1 MLEQQ
6 QAQLVSALT
15 EMYYQLRKASAW
27 EGPSLDESDGHPST
41 HAILSALDL
50 LDTDGKINDLQVSE
64 EDCDKRDFKMNLDHA
79 SIARRRLHAQ
89 ASSKV
94 AHSYQERAVATM
106 PGDRKSI
113 QPEQSSPTPSFDRP
127 SVTSSLATQS
137 TFSTWEA
144 SLQLPNTEASV
155 AQRISF
161 QESPTFMNY
170 KRPAISEW
178 EHALVKMNETFQAY
192 YDEPKPFGASGSTW
206 EPAPLPLDSHRY
218 LLASDNTFKMPD
230 SYDLFHFD
238 WIECDSSWQPEMATW
253 AT

>member
-6 QAQLVSALT
+6 QAQLVTALT

-41 HAILSALDL
+41 HDILSALDL
-50 LDTDGKINDLQVSE
+50 LDIDGKFSDLQISE
-64 EDCDKRDFKMNLDHA
+64 EACDKRDFKMNLDHA

-94 AHSYQERAVATM
+94 AHSYQERSGATTT
-106 PGDRKSI
+106 GDRRSI

-127 SVTSSLATQS
+127 SVTSPLATQS
-137 TFSTWEA
+137 TFSICEA
-144 SLQLPNTEASV
+144 SLQLPNTEASL
-155 AQRISF
+155 AQHRPF
-161 QESPTFMNY
+161 QESPSFMND

-178 EHALVKMNETFQAY
+178 EHALVKMNETYQAY
-192 YDEPKPFGASGSTW
+192 YDESKAFGASGSTW
-206 EPAPLPLDSHRY
+206 ESAPVHLDSRQY
-218 LLASDNTFKMPD
+218 LLASDNAFEMPD
-230 SYDLFHFD
+230 TYDLFHFD